1 MEANFLLNKAY
12 RYTSITSVTLLDCAS
27 IPGVLLLTKLLLGA
41 RYRVL
46 HYIGAAVCIGG
57 LALLVVADDAGAQRS
72 SDTNPL
78 LGDVLVLIGAL
89 LYALGNVAQEHLL
102 GHVSNAELLALLGVF
117 GSIFSLVQAGILE
130 HSALRDAPW
139 NWQMF
144 GPLLL
149 YVTTLLAFYSLV
161 PVVLRLGGAAVLN
174 LSLLSSDLW
183 AAAARVAFFGGFSGT
198 SAWVFFGSLGMV
210 AAGIVTF
217 SAAGEVNAAPAPA
230 TGLTH
235 AGDAEADGDD
245 FSEQSINGSRNMDA
259 LERGGELTR
268 LWAGPDSQQAS

>member
-1 MEANFLLNKAY
+1 L
-12 RYTSITSVTLLDCAS
+12 
-27 IPGVLLLTKLLLGA
+27 
-41 RYRVL
+41 
-46 HYIGAAVCIGG
+46 
-57 LALLVVADDAGAQRS
+57 Q
-72 SDTNPL
+72 
-78 LGDVLVLIGAL
+78 
-89 LYALGNVAQEHLL
+89 
-102 GHVSNAELLALLGVF
+102 
-117 GSIFSLVQAGILE
+117 
-130 HSALRDAPW
+130 
-139 NWQMF
+139 
-144 GPLLL
+144 
-149 YVTTLLAFYSLV
+149 V

-183 AAAARVAFFGGFSGT
+183 AAAARVAFFGEHTAYIVHVWSCCHLQDTHSTVIGAGGFSGT
-198 SAWVFFGSLGMV
+198 SAWVFFGSLGTV
-210 AAGIVTF
+210 AAGIVMF